1 MLGLELRKKS
11 QQRSKINNLFFKL
24 RLISR
29 MALVAVKATH
39 QALHQLYIAVALDP
53 IAIDLEVKSVGIRL
67 VEM

>member
-1 MLGLELRKKS
+1 
-11 QQRSKINNLFFKL
+11 
-24 RLISR
+24 

-67 VEM
+67 VEMWYQARVVIRIGNAL